1 MVASVNDKFINVSAH
16 TSYLYLVKE
25 RISKTTFRDQSRTTK
40 PQLNPLGSPR
50 RMIQILRISTRCW
63 AGRPL
68 YYEVKN
74 PVNIKPGTC

>member
-50 RMIQILRISTRCW
+50 RMIQKSQNLHPVLGGPPIIL
-63 AGRPL
+63 
-68 YYEVKN
+68 
-74 PVNIKPGTC
+74 